1 MKAFVV
7 GGAVRDFIMGVP
19 HKDRDWVVIE
29 ATPADMLGMGFK
41 QVGKDFP
48 TFLHPDS
55 KEEYSLA
62 RRERQGGVTSFG
74 IDVKLKE
81 DLSKR
86 DLTINAMVMNT
97 EEKVADYFGGRDDIK
112 NKVLRMVSFESFVED
127 PIRVLRVARFAARY
141 PDFTVERET
150 LKTMRMLVTS
160 GALNGATPERVWREL
175 EKGLMETKPSRM
187 LQVLRECGALYVI
200 LPEVDALY
208 GVPQPVQW
216 HPEVDTGIHTEQV
229 IDYAASQN
237 FDLPVR
243 FAALLHDV
251 GKALSPVETLPAHHG
266 HEGDGVK
273 LVELACWR
281 LNVPSKLMRVAVM
294 TCREHGII
302 HKVMGVKSTTIV
314 KVLRRCDAFRNP
326 ELFQYVLQASL
337 CDARGRV
344 GETGSFADCEYP
356 QAERFAGALW
366 AAKQVKGGEVAE
378 KYPGRPEL
386 IQVAMHAAR
395 ARAIKAFEHKQKQ
408 AA

>member
-1 MKAFVV
+1 MEAFVV

-19 HKDRDWVVIE
+19 YKDRDWVVTG
-29 ATPADMLGMGFK
+29 ATEADMLGMGFHK
-41 QVGKDFP
+41 VGKDFP
-48 TFLHPDS
+48 TFLHPES

-62 RRERQGGVTSFG
+62 RRERKGGVTSFG
-74 IDVKLKE
+74 LDVKLKE

-86 DLTINAMVMNT
+86 DLTINAMVMNDD
-97 EEKVADYFGGRDDIK
+97 ERVADFYGGREDIK

-150 LKTMRMLVTS
+150 MKTMRMLVTT
-160 GALNGATPERVWREL
+160 GALNGATPERVWKEL
-175 EKGLMETKPSRM
+175 EKGLMEKKPSRM
-187 LQVLRECGALYVI
+187 LQVLRQCGALHVI

-216 HPEVDTGIHTEQV
+216 HPEVDTGIHVEQV

-243 FAALLHDV
+243 FACLLHDV
-251 GKALSPVETLPAHHG
+251 GKALSPQATWPAHHG
-266 HEGDGVK
+266 HEGDGVP
-273 LVELACWR
+273 LVEVACWR
-281 LNVPSKLMRVAVM
+281 LNVPSKLARVAVM
-294 TCREHGII
+294 TAREHGNI
-302 HKVMGVKSTTIV
+302 HSAMKVKTTTIV

-337 CDARGRV
+337 CDSRGRV
-344 GETGSFADCEYP
+344 GDTVSFADREYP
-356 QAERFAGALW
+356 QAERFAAALW

-395 ARAIKAFEHKQKQ
+395 ARAIKQFENKQKQ